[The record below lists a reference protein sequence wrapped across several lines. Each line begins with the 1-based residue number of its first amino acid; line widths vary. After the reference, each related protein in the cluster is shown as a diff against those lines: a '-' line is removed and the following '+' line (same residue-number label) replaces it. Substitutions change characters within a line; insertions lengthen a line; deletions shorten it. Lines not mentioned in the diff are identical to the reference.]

1 MTSNRRLLPLDMLRA
16 LAVLLVLGRHALDY
30 PRALPF
36 PDAAWMPLAFL
47 KELWKTGGWAGV
59 DLFFVLSGFLIS
71 GLLFNEQIK
80 HGRISYGRFFIR
92 RGFKIYPAFYIMILT
107 GVLFFPFKWPAL
119 LCELFFVQ
127 NYGFAHGNALWNHTW
142 SLAVEEHFY
151 LALPPL
157 LILLAHLKK
166 GAANPFRAIPAM
178 TIGVSV
184 LLLLLRIV
192 TWHAT
197 PFAFGTHL
205 FPTHL
210 RIDGLFF
217 GVLLSY
223 FYHFHFDALAAW
235 VRAHRGLLTV
245 GGIACSLPPF
255 FFPEQNVWLYT
266 GGLTVLYIGFGML
279 LLVALLCSRDQV
291 ESKNPWIR
299 FWAYVGS
306 HSYSIY
312 LWHMP
317 VLFWGM
323 ARLMPQEWRTNFWV
337 DFLVAMSLSVAWG
350 IIASVAIE
358 FPMLRL
364 RDRLFPS
371 KVGAL
376 TR

>member
-1 MTSNRRLLPLDMLRA
+1 MKSTGRLLPLDMLRA
-16 LAVLLVLGRHALDY
+16 VAVLLVLGIHALDY

-36 PDAAWMPLAFL
+36 PPGTWAPLLFL
-47 KELWKTGGWAGV
+47 RERWVMGGWAGV

-92 RGFKIYPAFYIMILT
+92 RGFKIYPAFYIMILA
-107 GVLFFPFKWPAL
+107 GVLIFPFRWKAL

-151 LALPPL
+151 LGLPPL
-157 LILLAHLKK
+157 LILLA
-166 GAANPFRAIPAM
+166 GMNRGTSNPFRAVPAI
-178 TIGVSV
+178 TIGLAV
-184 LLLLLRIV
+184 LLLLLRVV
-192 TWHAT
+192 TWNT
-197 PFAFGTHL
+197 MPFAFGTHL

-223 FYHFHFDALAAW
+223 FYHFHFDELSAW
-235 VRAHRGLLTV
+235 VRAHRRLLV
-245 GGIACSLPPF
+245 LGGIVFALPPF
-255 FFPEQNVWLYT
+255 FIKVENAWLYT
-266 GGLTVLYIGFGML
+266 VGLTALYVGFGAL
-279 LLVALLCSRDQV
+279 LLVALICSRDQY
-291 ESKNPWIR
+291 ETKNPLIR

-323 ARLMPQEWRTNFWV
+323 AKLMPQALRTHYLV
-337 DFLVAMSLSVAWG
+337 DFLVAMTLCFAWG
-350 IIASVAIE
+350 IAASVAIE

-371 KVGAL
+371 KAAAL